1 MIKEAIEIGKLL
13 FRSRLIDGA
22 SGNIS
27 FRENGRI
34 MITKTGSNLESL
46 EEFDFV
52 PIESP
57 NASRDKAVHLKIYEL
72 SEFNAVLHCHGVF
85 NVVLSLKKDEIT
97 PLDLE
102 GKLYFGKIEVVKE
115 EFGKEGYAKE
125 IAEKIRRNGVVI
137 ARGHG
142 IYSAGKSLREAFNKA
157 CYVEH
162 SCEILYYSEILDKLE
177 HRKSRKEL

>member
-1 MIKEAIEIGKLL
+1 MIEKAIEIGKLL
-13 FRSRLIDGA
+13 FHSGLIDGA
-22 SGNIS
+22 SGNLS
-27 FRENGRI
+27 FRENGKI

-46 EEFDFV
+46 EESDFV

-57 NASRDKAVHLKIYEL
+57 NASRDRGVHLKIYEL
-72 SEFNAVLHCHGVF
+72 SDFNAVIHCHGVF
-85 NVVLSLKKDEIT
+85 NVVLSLKRDEIV

-115 EFGKEGYAKE
+115 EFGKEEYAKE
-125 IAEKIRRNGVVI
+125 IAEKIRKNGVVI

-142 IYSAGKSLREAFNKA
+142 IYSAGKSLREAFNRA

-162 SCEILYYSEILDKLE
+162 SCEVLYYSEILDKLE
-177 HRKSRKEL
+177 HRKSRKEF